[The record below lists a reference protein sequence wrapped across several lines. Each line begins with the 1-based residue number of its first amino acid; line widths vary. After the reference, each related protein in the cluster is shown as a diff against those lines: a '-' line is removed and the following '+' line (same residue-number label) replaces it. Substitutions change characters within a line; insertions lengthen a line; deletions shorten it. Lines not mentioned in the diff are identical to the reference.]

1 MADLE
6 EDDIS
11 QATVERSVDGS
22 GPLVVTISGEV
33 DMSNVQSVE
42 AKLRAVLGEPHDLV
56 VIDLSALSFIDSS
69 GIAALLRIAERVDR
83 LEIRSPSST
92 VQRIIEATGLT
103 DVLRLES

>member
-22 GPLVVTISGEV
+22 GSLVVTISGEV

-83 LEIRSPSST
+83 LEIRNPSST

>member
-22 GPLVVTISGEV
+22 GRLVVTISGEV

-69 GIAALLRIAERVDR
+69 GIAAMLRIAERVDR
-83 LEIRSPSST
+83 LEIRNPSST

-103 DVLRLES
+103 DVLRLEA